1 MRVGGW
7 HNLPFECF
15 CETMLV
21 AFDLE
26 DLDRLIG
33 GACCQSSAVVVK
45 DGVVLLRAI
54 SWSFG
59 MRSGRVVRR
68 MFGTYNHVI
77 VTGV

>member
-1 MRVGGW
+1 MRGWCRIWDGPRRRTIRRLHGCEGALENVIGGMRVGGW

-33 GACCQSSAVVVK
+33 GACC
-45 DGVVLLRAI
+45 
-54 SWSFG
+54 
-59 MRSGRVVRR
+59 
-68 MFGTYNHVI
+68 
-77 VTGV
+77 